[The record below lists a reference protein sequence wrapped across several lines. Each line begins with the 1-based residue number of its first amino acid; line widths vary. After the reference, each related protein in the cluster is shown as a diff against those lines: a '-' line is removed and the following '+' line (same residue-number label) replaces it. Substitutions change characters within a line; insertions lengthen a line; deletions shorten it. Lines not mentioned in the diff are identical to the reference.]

1 MSLKKIMRQTAAL
14 LLAAL
19 CVPAALAT
27 QALDQTASGETV
39 LVMTRRLCEL
49 GYLSEAS
56 DLYDETVRMAVSD
69 FQTAN
74 GLENTGLADVETQ
87 QTLYSENAL
96 SRDEYL
102 TEFARRY
109 EGVELTLGSTGEEV
123 VRLQEKLEQMGYYS
137 AGTDGSF
144 GEATR
149 RALLDYQKANGIEQ
163 TGIGD
168 KATLIRLYEGESVQY
183 FDYLESMC
191 AKQGDSGSA
200 VKNIQRRLTDLGY
213 YSGEING
220 NYGEKTLSAVQT
232 FQNVVSIATT
242 GEVDV
247 QTYMALFAEDAA
259 SVEPGS
265 ILPNDSGDDVTAL
278 QNRLSEMGFLQEHQG
293 SGTYDWETQ
302 TAVLLFCM
310 ANQEMPSA
318 VITPELQTK
327 ILYQQ
332 TQSAHSISES
342 GEKLLPEQLEMVSSD
357 AEAMTGRT
365 FTENSSDFFAGYSF
379 ARYIFATRGV
389 DIGSVSDI
397 LTQVGNEEKTL
408 EDMVPGDIVILTQKK
423 QNDEL
428 VLSFCIC
435 LPGGTLAYMNTE
447 NDMVEAALPGS
458 LRYQFAYVWD
468 LTER

>member
-1 MSLKKIMRQTAAL
+1 MSLKKILRQTAAL

-19 CVPAALAT
+19 CIPAALAT
-27 QALDQTASGETV
+27 QELDQTASGETV
-39 LVMTRRLCEL
+39 LVLTRRLCTL
-49 GYLSEAS
+49 GYLSEPT

-69 FQTAN
+69 FQTAS
-74 GLENTGLADVETQ
+74 GLVSTGMADVETQ
-87 QTLYSENAL
+87 QALYSESAIT
-96 SRDEYL
+96 RDEYL

-123 VRLQEKLEQMGYYS
+123 VRLQEKLEQMDYYN
-137 AGTDGSF
+137 AGADGSF

-183 FDYLESMC
+183 YDYLRSMC
-191 AKQGDSGSA
+191 AKQGDSGAA
-200 VKNIQRRLTDLGY
+200 VKNIQQRLTDLGY

-232 FQNVVSIATT
+232 FQNVVAIAAT

-247 QTYMALFAEDAA
+247 QTYMALFAEEAIP
-259 SVEPGS
+259 VIPGS

-278 QNRLSEMGFLQEHQG
+278 QNRLSEIGFLQEHQG
-293 SGTYDWETQ
+293 GGTYDWETR
-302 TAVLLFCM
+302 TAVLLFCK
-310 ANQEMPSA
+310 ANQETIST

-327 ILYQQ
+327 ILYR
-332 TQSAHSISES
+332 QSQPGHSISES
-342 GEKLLPEQLEMVSSD
+342 GEKLPPELLEMVCRD
-357 AEAMTGRT
+357 AAAMTGRT
-365 FTENSSDFFAGYSF
+365 FTENCSDFFAGYSF
-379 ARYIFATRGV
+379 VRYIFATQGV
-389 DIGSVSDI
+389 DIGAISDI
-397 LTQVGNEEKTL
+397 LTQVGNQEKTL
-408 EDMVPGDIVILTQKK
+408 ADMTPGDIVILPQKK

-435 LPGGTLAYMNTE
+435 LTDGTLAYMDTE
-447 NDMVEAALPGS
+447 NDMVEAALPSS

-468 LTER
+468 LAAR